1 MKRISIPTLRT
12 ILALGAIAVATP
24 ALADAQITLCH
35 DIAANDSKKAQIQCD
50 LRATEDVTVKG
61 VKITGD
67 GRSSDATYKPNSAAE
82 PPATVLILLGQNESI
97 DRNDFSRLR
106 SVLSRIIDPAAKGL
120 SFGVYGFARDLK
132 EIAPVGTSPAT
143 IKLAVESI
151 TRQGKASEGLRN
163 IVDVLPKLT
172 AAPGDRKILIILSDG
187 RFEDTA
193 YSVNEVSAKL
203 KQANITV
210 MAVAPGS
217 GPDDVTDAQT
227 LRRLTQ
233 DTSGEFLTAQNQPAA
248 DNAVRRLK
256 SYLSFGGTISFEP
269 IAPEMKIEAD
279 IQGGKPA
286 NVTYKTALTPTPADT
301 TSAPDE
307 PKPVNWLSPSSV
319 YNAFLDWLRAGLRNQ
334 LIFAGGVLAIVVLLV
349 LLAKLAS
356 SRRQQLGSVKL
367 PEMGV
372 AQPESRAEIRP
383 VFGWL
388 EFLDGN
394 QTREPIRS
402 RATRVGR
409 SSDND
414 IVLKNTSVHR
424 QHAVIKE
431 DPTGGL
437 VIVDM
442 DTNNG
447 VILNGERIKSAAK
460 LKQGDVIELG
470 EVRMR
475 FSQPHSNS

>member
-1 MKRISIPTLRT
+1 MKKISNPTLRT
-12 ILALGAIAVATP
+12 LLVLGAIAVVMPTV
-24 ALADAQITLCH
+24 ADAQITLCR
-35 DIAANDSKKAQIQCD
+35 DIAASDSKKAQVQCD

-61 VKITGD
+61 VKVSGD
-67 GRSSDATYKPNSAAE
+67 GRSSEATYKANNAAE
-82 PPATVLILLGQNESI
+82 PPAAILILLDQNESI
-97 DRNDFSRLR
+97 DRNGFNRLR

-120 SFGVYGFARDLK
+120 SFGVYGFSRDLK

-151 TRQGKASEGLRN
+151 ARQGRASEGLRS
-163 IVDVLPKLT
+163 IVDVLPKLI

-187 RFEDTA
+187 RFDDPA

-203 KQANITV
+203 KQANVTV
-210 MAVAPGS
+210 MAVAPGNA
-217 GPDDVTDAQT
+217 PDDVTDAQT
-227 LRRLTQ
+227 LRRLAQ
-233 DTSGEFLTAQNQPAA
+233 DTFGEFLTAQNQSAA
-248 DNAVRRLK
+248 ENVVRRLK
-256 SYLSFGGTISFEP
+256 SFLTFGGTISFEP

-279 IQGGKPA
+279 IQGGKA
-286 NVTYKTALTPTPADT
+286 ASTTYKTELTPV
-301 TSAPDE
+301 APE
-307 PKPVNWLSPSSV
+307 VSSV
-319 YNAFLDWLRAGLRNQ
+319 PPGLKPKESFSPKNLYNAFLAWLQDGLRNH
-334 LIFAGGVLAIVVLLV
+334 LIFAGGVLAVVVILV
-349 LLAKLAS
+349 LLAKFVS
-356 SRRQQLGSVKL
+356 NRRQESEAALP

-372 AQPESRAEIRP
+372 VQPESYAEIRP

-402 RATRVGR
+402 RATRLGR

-447 VILNGERIKSAAK
+447 VIVNGERIKSAAK
-460 LKQGDVIELG
+460 LNQGDVIELG

-475 FSQPHSNS
+475 FSQPQPN